1 MDAQS
6 LIAREQAAA
15 AAVTVAV
22 AAVRHLPPPGGS
34 GPASARTILSA
45 GAPAYNVL
53 RGPATRSAG
62 RPAGQSVSQSDSQ
75 SVSQSV
81 SAPGIACGSGQVLER
96 FPLTGV
102 DGSRRGP
109 LWPTLTPAP
118 VGTQRCR
125 DAPVADDMAR

>member
-34 GPASARTILSA
+34 EPASAPTILSA

-53 RGPATRSAG
+53 RGPLPGQRA
-62 RPAGQSVSQSDSQ
+62 AGQSVS
-75 SVSQSV
+75 
-81 SAPGIACGSGQVLER
+81 APPPHPRNVNQQTA
-96 FPLTGV
+96 
-102 DGSRRGP
+102 
-109 LWPTLTPAP
+109 
-118 VGTQRCR
+118 
-125 DAPVADDMAR
+125 ADDPGAGRSGRP